1 MKLLVVF
8 SILRLIVIIEPLKY
22 VWLLIAA
29 AELGTWTSSLG
40 SLLLL
45 LIVHCQLAFVDKLAV
60 DDELLGTW

>member
-1 MKLLVVF
+1 MKLLVVL
-8 SILRLIVIIEPLKY
+8 SILRPIVIIEPLEY
-22 VWLLIAA
+22 VRFLIAA
-29 AELGTWTSSLG
+29 AELGTWTTSLG

>member
-1 MKLLVVF
+1 MKLLVVL
-8 SILRLIVIIEPLKY
+8 SILRPIVIIEPLEY
-22 VWLLIAA
+22 VRFLIAA
-29 AELGTWTSSLG
+29 AELGTWATSLG